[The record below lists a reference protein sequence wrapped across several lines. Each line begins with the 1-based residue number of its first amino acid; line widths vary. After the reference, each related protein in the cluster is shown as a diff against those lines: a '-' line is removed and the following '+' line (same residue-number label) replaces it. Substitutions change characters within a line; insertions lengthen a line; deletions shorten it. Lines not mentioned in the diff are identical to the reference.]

1 MADPSP
7 DRAGDAGVA
16 DRIAAIERAIRALN
30 SPSGTQQFN
39 AVPALEAAIVDLR
52 AQQTTITEQQA
63 TLTAQQEVIVE
74 LVDGLDQRVT
84 DFIENNIDDIVAQV
98 VTEKLGAADI
108 TIGRAGGTVRIPSI
122 ITTDLTSASGR
133 VVTWTAA
140 DGRIGHT

>member
-7 DRAGDAGVA
+7 PRSDLQQLVDEIASIRLAVDGLRA
-16 DRIAAIERAIRALN
+16 
-30 SPSGTQQFN
+30 PTGTQQYN
-39 AVPALEAAIVDLR
+39 AVRALQAAVAALQEQQTLL
-52 AQQTTITEQQA
+52 AQQQA
-63 TLTAQQEVIVE
+63 QLTAQQEVIVD

-98 VTEKLGAADI
+98 VTDKLGAADI
-108 TIGRAGGTVRIPSI
+108 TIGRTGGTVRIPSI

-133 VVTWTAA
+133 VVTWTAG

>member
-7 DRAGDAGVA
+7 DRPGDAGVA

-108 TIGRAGGTVRIPSI
+108 TIGRTGGTVRIPSI

-133 VVTWTAA
+133 VVTWTAG
-140 DGRIGHT
+140 DGRVGHT